1 MDFKQENE
9 RSNQTMNKKIYMTAI
24 ICTLA
29 GLYLPPFMQMPV
41 TLIIFGT
48 FIMFVFTNTK
58 EFFGKKGGK
67 K

>member
-9 RSNQTMNKKIYMTAI
+9 RGNQTMNKNLYMTAI

-48 FIMFVFTNTK
+48 FIMFVLTNTK
-58 EFFGKKGGK
+58 EFFGKKGERK
-67 K
+67 